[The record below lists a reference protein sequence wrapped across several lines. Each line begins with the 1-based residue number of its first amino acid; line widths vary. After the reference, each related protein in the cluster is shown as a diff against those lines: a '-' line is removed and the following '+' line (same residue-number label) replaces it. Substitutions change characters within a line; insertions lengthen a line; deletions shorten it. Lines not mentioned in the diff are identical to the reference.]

1 MSPPPPHPEPDTAR
15 ATLPRRD
22 RIQSRSDFLR
32 VQQGGRRVTTPHFV
46 IMLMPAERQR
56 LGVTVTRRTA
66 GAVGRNRV
74 RRLVREVFRR
84 NRALFPRCEL
94 VVVARAGSDQLDYAA
109 VRAEVADASSTLRRA
124 TDPRGPSSGK
134 AKP

>member
-1 MSPPPPHPEPDTAR
+1 MSPPPHSEPDTPR
-15 ATLPRRD
+15 ATLPRSD
-22 RIQSRSDFLR
+22 RIQRRADFLR
-32 VQQGGRRVTTPHFV
+32 VQHGGKRVQTPHFV

-74 RRLVREVFRR
+74 RRLVREVFRK

-94 VVVARAGSDQLDYAA
+94 VVVARAGADRLDYAA
-109 VRAEVADASSTLRRA
+109 VRAEVAKASSALRRA
-124 TDPRGPSSGK
+124 TDPRGPTSGE
-134 AKP
+134 ATP